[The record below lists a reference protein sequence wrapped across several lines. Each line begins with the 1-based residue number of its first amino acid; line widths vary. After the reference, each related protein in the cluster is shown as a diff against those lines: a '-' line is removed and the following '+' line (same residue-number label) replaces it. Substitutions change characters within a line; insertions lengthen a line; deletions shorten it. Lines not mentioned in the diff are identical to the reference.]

1 MNIAFFHGLE
11 SSANSSKS
19 VFLHKNF
26 VAFTPAMNYYDE
38 NLFDEILHQVK
49 SENIDLLIGSSMGGY
64 FAYHLSTFLNL
75 PTLLFNPAFVDR
87 SFEPIVQT
95 GTFQPS
101 QTIIIGENDDVI
113 NPQKSILWIE
123 NNIKQNSFNF
133 ESMGHR
139 TPIEVFEKWV
149 VKVIQEIH

>member
-1 MNIAFFHGLE
+1 
-11 SSANSSKS
+11 
-19 VFLHKNF
+19 LHKNF

-49 SENIDLLIGSSMGGY
+49 NENIDLLIGSSMGGY

-87 SFEPIVQT
+87 SFEPTVQT

-113 NPQKSILWIE
+113 IPQKSILWIE
-123 NNIKQNSFNF
+123 NNIKQYSFNF

-149 VKVIQEIH
+149 FKVIQEIN

>member
-11 SSANSSKS
+11 SSAISSKS

-26 VAFTPAMNYYDE
+26 TAFTPAMNYYNQ
-38 NLFDEILHQVK
+38 NLFDETLSQL
-49 SENIDLLIGSSMGGY
+49 ENANFDLLVGSSMGGY

-87 SFEPIVQT
+87 SFEPVVNS
-95 GTFQPS
+95 GTFQPP
-101 QTIIIGENDDVI
+101 QTIILGENDDVI

-123 NNIKQNSFNF
+123 NNLKQYSFHH
-133 ESMGHR
+133 ESIGHR

-149 VKVIQEIH
+149 FKTIAEMI

>member
-11 SSANSSKS
+11 SAAISSKS

-123 NNIKQNSFNF
+123 NNIKQYSFNF

-149 VKVIQEIH
+149 FKMMNEML

>member
-38 NLFDEILHQVK
+38 NLFDETLSQLK
-49 SENIDLLIGSSMGGY
+49 NTNFDLLVGSSMGGY

-87 SFEPIVQT
+87 SFEPIVHT
-95 GTFQPS
+95 GTFQPP

-113 NPQKSILWIE
+113 IPQKSILWIE
-123 NNIKQNSFNF
+123 KNIKHYSFYL
-133 ESMGHR
+133 ESIGHR

-149 VKVIQEIH
+149 FKSMNEML

>member
-11 SSANSSKS
+11 SAAISSKS

-87 SFEPIVQT
+87 SFEPIVNT

-113 NPQKSILWIE
+113 IPQKSILWIE
-123 NNIKQNSFNF
+123 NNIKQYSFNF

-149 VKVIQEIH
+149 FKVIQEIN

>member
-149 VKVIQEIH
+149 FKVIQEML

>member
-38 NLFDEILHQVK
+38 NLFDETLSQLK
-49 SENIDLLIGSSMGGY
+49 NANFDLLVGSSMGGY

-87 SFEPIVQT
+87 SFEPIVHT
-95 GTFQPS
+95 GTFQTP

-113 NPQKSILWIE
+113 IPQKSILWIE
-123 NNIKQNSFNF
+123 NNIKLYSFYL

-149 VKVIQEIH
+149 FKSMNEML

>member
-11 SSANSSKS
+11 SAAISSKS

-38 NLFDEILHQVK
+38 KLFDEILHQVK

-87 SFEPIVQT
+87 SFEPIVNT

-113 NPQKSILWIE
+113 IPQKSILWIE
-123 NNIKQNSFNF
+123 NNIKQYSFNF

-149 VKVIQEIH
+149 FKVIQEIN

>member
-11 SSANSSKS
+11 SAAISSKS

-38 NLFDEILHQVK
+38 NVFDDILHQVK
-49 SENIDLLIGSSMGGY
+49 NENIDLLIGSSMGGY

-95 GTFQPS
+95 GTFQPP
-101 QTIIIGENDDVI
+101 QIIIMGENDDVI

-123 NNIKQNSFNF
+123 NNIKQYSFYF

>member
-1 MNIAFFHGLE
+1 
-11 SSANSSKS
+11 
-19 VFLHKNF
+19 LHKNF
-26 VAFTPAMNYYDE
+26 VAFTPAMNYFVE

-123 NNIKQNSFNF
+123 NNIKQYSFNF

-149 VKVIQEIH
+149 FKMMNEML

>member
-11 SSANSSKS
+11 SAAISSKS

-87 SFEPIVQT
+87 SFEPIVHT

-113 NPQKSILWIE
+113 IPQKSILWIE
-123 NNIKQNSFNF
+123 NNIKQYSFYL

-149 VKVIQEIH
+149 FKSINEML